1 MTKKDLLWQVFFG
14 HSGFFHKLLDKK
26 RLKIYNK
33 YKKEVYKQRS
43 KTHVHR

>member
-14 HSGFFHKLLDKK
+14 FFYKLLDKK